1 MQLRGLYLRV
11 GGTEAAFES
20 CFGNNWLTI
29 VACLQ
34 SELKILS
41 TIFVHNLIP
50 LRHCLVIK
58 IFVINNMYQKG
69 FHFPIQNRV
78 AAFVLALTY
87 ALNLTAQNGL
97 PAVVQTSNAS
107 FEIVGKIVDRDTRL
121 PLEFATIS
129 LFSKKDSILLTGTTS
144 NADGGFSLN
153 TNYAE
158 FYLLIEFLAY
168 VPFYFSGAGPNIYQ
182 NRCDVGIVALVPDI
196 TRMIEVEVRAEKS
209 TVTMA
214 LDKRVFHVGKD
225 LTSAGGTAE
234 DVLRNVPG
242 ISVDNDGRFSLR
254 GSGNIR
260 ILLNGRAS
268 SLLGSEN
275 LSGLRQ
281 IRANQIERIEVITN
295 PSARYEAEGMAGIVN
310 IVLKTNQ
317 QKGLNSSVDA
327 HIGNNRNMGGGLN
340 INYKKGKFN
349 SYFGMGGWYANRPGT
364 GSFRN
369 EFYTPGQ
376 PDSTFFSNM
385 DRTHERSSLPGFIK
399 FDCDYHLNS
408 KNFLIT
414 SFAFRRSMGDNSSG
428 LRYLDALGQPDNLYQ
443 ITNRTEAEKESDFN
457 FRYSLLYKTEFE
469 QEGHELITELQ
480 YEHTGMAKS
489 SVFEEHYFDGANN
502 PLSGVDYRQLAN
514 SKEGNLRLSSNVDYL
529 FPFGK
534 KGKFEAGWQ
543 GSIRQISNNY
553 EVREVVNSIENP
565 DVDFTNDFLY
575 EEAIHGIYLNIGN
588 AINRFSWQTG
598 LRVEYSDVTTKLL
611 ATNQTYYTG
620 YTDLFPSAFFTYKLT
635 DADAFQLSYS
645 RRIQRPVYSDL
656 NPFFTIR
663 DRRNIFRGNPNIEPE
678 YTNAF
683 ELGYIHYGE
692 KVLLSSVAYYR
703 HTKDVIKRLQRV
715 DSDSPGITITQAE
728 NLDFKRNY
736 GVELTYA
743 YFPQKKWRLN
753 GDLNLYHS
761 LSQGSFWHERKE
773 VFVGGGSFSMDT
785 KASSRYSIRE
795 KLNTQIT
802 LSYSAPRTTTQGLN
816 RATTALD
823 FAVGLDFLKKNGT
836 LTLSVNDIF
845 NSRRRRSFSEDDT
858 FYSED
863 NFLWQ
868 SRTIVL
874 SFHYRFNQKKEPNQI
889 YVNPLIEPNDIEY

>member
-1 MQLRGLYLRV
+1 MV
-11 GGTEAAFES
+11 FAH
-20 CFGNNWLTI
+20 
-29 VACLQ
+29 
-34 SELKILS
+34 ELS
-41 TIFVHNLIP
+41 
-50 LRHCLVIK
+50 
-58 IFVINNMYQKG
+58 
-69 FHFPIQNRV
+69 
-78 AAFVLALTY
+78 
-87 ALNLTAQNGL
+87 AQTV
-97 PAVVQTSNAS
+97 PDTTSNPNKVPI
-107 FEIVGKIVDRDTRL
+107 EIYGKIIDRDTKL

-129 LFSKKDSILLTGTTS
+129 LFSNEDSTLLTGTIS
-144 NADGGFSLN
+144 DADGGFSLN
-153 TNYAE
+153 TNHAE
-158 FYLLIEFLAY
+158 FYLLVEFLAY
-168 VPFYFSGAGPNIYQ
+168 VPFYVSGAKPNIYQ
-182 NRCDVGIVALVPDI
+182 NRCDVGILAMVTDI
-196 TRMIEVEVRAEKS
+196 TRIAEVEVRAEKS

-214 LDKRVFHVGKD
+214 LDKRVFNVGKD

-254 GSGNIR
+254 GSDNIR

-310 IVLKTNQ
+310 IVLKSNQ
-317 QKGLNSSVDA
+317 KKGLNGSVDA

-349 SYFGMGGWYANRPGT
+349 GYFGMGGWYANRPGT

-369 EFYTPGQ
+369 EFYKLGQ

-399 FDCDYHLNS
+399 FDSDYHLNS
-408 KNFLIT
+408 KNFLTT
-414 SFAFRRSMGDNSSG
+414 SFAFRRSTGDNSSR
-428 LRYLDALGQPDNLYQ
+428 LRYLDAQGQPDNLYQ
-443 ITNRTEAEKESDFN
+443 ITNRTEAEKESDSN
-457 FRYSLLYKTEFE
+457 FRSSLIYKTEFE

-489 SVFEEHYFDGANN
+489 SVFEEQYFDGANN

-514 SKEGNLRLSSNVDYL
+514 SKEGNHRLSSNVDYII
-529 FPFGK
+529 PFGK

-543 GSIRQISNNY
+543 SSVRQISNNY
-553 EVREVVNSIENP
+553 EVREVVNRIENP
-565 DVDFTNDFLY
+565 DADLTNDFLY

-588 AINRFSWQTG
+588 DINRFSWQTG
-598 LRVEYSDVTTKLL
+598 LRAEHSDVTTNLL
-611 ATNQTYYTG
+611 ATKLTYYSR
-620 YTDLFPSAFFTYKLT
+620 YTDLFPSAFLTYKLT
-635 DADAFQLSYS
+635 AADAFQLSYS

-663 DRRNIFRGNPNIEPE
+663 DRRNIFRGNPNVRPE

-683 ELGYIHYGE
+683 ELGYIRYWE
-692 KVLLSSVAYYR
+692 KALLSSVAYYR
-703 HTKDVIKRLQRV
+703 HTQDVIKRLQRV

-736 GVELTYA
+736 GVEFTYA
-743 YFPQKKWRLN
+743 FFPNKKWRLN
-753 GDLNLYHS
+753 GDLNMYHS
-761 LSQGSFWHERKE
+761 LSKGSFRHEGKE
-773 VFVGGGSFSMDT
+773 VFVGGGSFSLDS
-785 KASSRYSIRE
+785 KVSSRYSIRE
-795 KLNTQIT
+795 KLNTQVM

-823 FAVGLDFLKKNGT
+823 LAAGFDFLKKNGT
-836 LTLSVNDIF
+836 ITLSVNDLF
-845 NSRRRRSFSEDDT
+845 NSRRRSSFSEDES

-868 SRTIVL
+868 SRTVLL
-874 SFHYRFNQKKEPNQI
+874 SFHYRINQRKEPNRI
-889 YVNPLIEPNDIEY
+889 YANPFMEEEEVVY